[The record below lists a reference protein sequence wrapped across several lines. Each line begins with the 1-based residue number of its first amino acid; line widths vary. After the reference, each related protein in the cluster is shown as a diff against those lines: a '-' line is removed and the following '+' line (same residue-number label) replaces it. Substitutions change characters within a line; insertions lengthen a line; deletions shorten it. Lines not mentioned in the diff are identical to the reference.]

1 MSVSSIFDANFYLTN
16 NADVV
21 VAISQGH
28 FSNGLDHYNQ
38 FGGKE
43 LRAPNATFDPNYYA
57 INNSDVLAA
66 VSSGGIASVFAHFQA
81 HGESESRAPS
91 AAFASFDAAGYLAA
105 NADVATAIT
114 AGSFT
119 SALDHYISFGQN
131 ESRDG
136 SGITAVTNP
145 GSTFALTAG
154 IDSLTGT
161 SNADTFN
168 ATADGN
174 LSEDDTLNGGDGA
187 DSLIIRDLDNSTG
200 AFTSSNIETID
211 VRFETT
217 GQTLSLENVTGV
229 TSVIYDASSSAT
241 NTISNALVSNA
252 LTLKNIGSGANA
264 TLNYDF
270 VNGQFDGTN
279 TFALKVDN
287 VDDDMVLSLDASG
300 TDEAIETLTIDVE
313 SASEGVIDMAD
324 EGLNAETVTIT
335 GAGELLIG
343 AAGEG
348 MTSGT
353 VNAAGFTGNLTLV
366 MGAEE
371 MTVTGGSGSDTFDSE
386 GTLTFEDTIVGG
398 DGDDS
403 VRITSISTDATAIL
417 SNTAAS
423 GNVAN
428 VSGVETLLLDG
439 QHGEAK
445 TIDMDQITGLT
456 AIDLEGDAE
465 GNKVTITDLANSSTI
480 KVGLTAAH
488 TDDID
493 FDLKANTSA
502 DTLTLDI
509 ETTSAIADIN
519 ATNAFLNTLS
529 IIADS
534 NADLEDITGIAG
546 ATTLTL
552 SGEGTL
558 ALGTLGTNHLSV
570 DATAMEAALTVTTSA
585 SSTEVIGG
593 EGGDSLT
600 GGEGAN
606 ILSGGAGTDTIVFE
620 INTTNANTLTGG
632 AGNDIFR
639 TIDADAATFAAPTIT
654 DIDLGTSTTAADTLE
669 VSLEGLDAL
678 TVLTDVVDSNGNS
691 SANTN
696 GTVVQFGTDA
706 AVISNADLIVMGNA
720 DFADNAAMLTALETG
735 GSNTITYGA
744 DLADNDGILIAYSD
758 GTDSFIVVGANS
770 AASAETSNII
780 DTLTTV
786 VTLEGITTA
795 GLANLDT
802 TDFSFIA

>member
-1 MSVSSIFDANFYLTN
+1 MSVSSVFDSNFYLTN

-66 VSSGGIASVFAHFQA
+66 VSSGGIASVFAHFQV
-81 HGESESRAPS
+81 HGESENRAPS
-91 AAFASFDAAGYLAA
+91 AAFAGFDSATYLAA
-105 NADVATAIT
+105 NADVAAAVT
-114 AGSFT
+114 AGTFS
-119 SALDHYISFGQN
+119 SALDHFISFGQN

-145 GSTFALTAG
+145 GSTLALTAG

-161 SNADTFN
+161 ANADTFN

-174 LSEDDTLNGGDGA
+174 LSEDDTLDGGAGA
-187 DSLIIRDLDNSTG
+187 DKLVIRDLDNSTG
-200 AFTSSNIETID
+200 AFTSSNIETFD

-241 NTISNALVSNA
+241 NTISNALLSNS

-287 VDDDMVLSLDASG
+287 MDDDMVLSLDASG

-335 GAGELLIG
+335 GAGELLLG

-371 MTVTGGSGSDTFDSE
+371 MTATGGSGSDTFDTE
-386 GTLTFEDTIVGG
+386 GSLTFEDTIVGG
-398 DGDDS
+398 DGTDS
-403 VRITSISTDATAIL
+403 LRITSAVGDDATIL
-417 SNTAAS
+417 SNTSGS

-439 QHGEAK
+439 TYGEDK

-456 AIDLEGDAE
+456 TIDLEGTAA
-465 GNKVTITDLANSSTI
+465 GNNVIITDLANNSTI
-480 KVGLTAAH
+480 KVGLVSSNG
-488 TDDID
+488 DID
-493 FDLKANTSA
+493 IDLKTNTSA

-509 ETTSAIADIN
+509 ETTAAIDDID
-519 ATNAFLNTLS
+519 ATNAFLNTLN

-534 NADLEDITGIAG
+534 NADLENITDIAG
-546 ATTLTL
+546 ATTLVL

-585 SSTEVIGG
+585 SSTEIIGG
-593 EGGDSLT
+593 EGGDTLT

-606 ILSGGAGTDTIVFE
+606 ILAGGAGADTIVFE
-620 INTTNANTLTGG
+620 INTSNANTLTGG
-632 AGNDIFR
+632 AGSDIFR

-669 VSLEGLDAL
+669 ISLEGIDAL
-678 TVLTDVVDSNGNS
+678 TVATDVVDSSANS
-691 SANTN
+691 SAATN

-706 AVISNADLIVMGNA
+706 ATIANADLIVMGNA
-720 DFADNAAMLTALETG
+720 DFADNTAMLSALETT
-735 GSNTITYGA
+735 GSNTFTYGS
-744 DLADNDGILIAYSD
+744 DLADNDVILIAYSD
-758 GTDSFIVVGANS
+758 GTDAYIAAAAS
-770 AASAETSNII
+770 AGASAETSNTI
-780 DTLTTV
+780 DSLTTV

-795 GLANLDT
+795 DLANLDT
-802 TDFSFIA
+802 TDFSFVA